1 MAHNGGVAK
10 GGGVSTA
17 GRAAPRDP
25 LVGAW
30 LIAVCVLVI
39 AMILIGG
46 ATRLTGSGL
55 SITEWKPVTG
65 ALPPTSA
72 ADWRDAFAKYRD
84 TTQFRLKNPDISL
97 ADFQILY
104 WWEWSHRLL
113 GRVIGIVFALPFL
126 VFWMAGRMRGR
137 LWSCLALLVLGGL
150 QGFVGWWMVSSGFEG
165 AGRIAVAPT
174 RLAVHLGLAFIILAL
189 AWRLA
194 LGAYAWPQKS
204 GRLGGRPLD
213 WILIVALFVQIILGA
228 FMAGSG
234 AGLAYSDWPTIGGEY
249 FPHSYARLSP
259 FIDNLVVN
267 HATIQFNHRTAGY
280 LVVALAGV
288 TAMVSAVRG
297 VGPPQTMAFVVL
309 GLALLQAAL
318 GIGAIVMG
326 APLSMNIIHQGGA
339 IMLWL
344 GVHALS
350 RAAAWR

>member
-1 MAHNGGVAK
+1 MSA
-10 GGGVSTA
+10 A

-25 LVGAW
+25 WVGAW
-30 LIAVCVLVI
+30 LIAVCLLVI

-55 SITEWKPVTG
+55 SITEWKLVTG
-65 ALPPTSA
+65 AIPPLSG
-72 ADWRDAFAKYRD
+72 ADWSEAFAKYRE
-84 TTQFRLKNPDISL
+84 TAQFKLKNPDIAL

-113 GRVIGIVFALPFL
+113 GRVIGFVFILPFVL
-126 VFWMAGRMRGR
+126 FWMAGRLSGR
-137 LWSCLALLVLGGL
+137 LWSCLLLLALGGL
-150 QGFVGWWMVSSGFEG
+150 QGFVGWWMVQSGLE
-165 AGRIAVAPT
+165 GRIAVSPV
-174 RLAVHLGLAFIILAL
+174 RLAIHLGLAFIILAL

-234 AGLAYSDWPTIGGEY
+234 AGLAYSDWPTIGGEWL
-249 FPHSYARLSP
+249 PHGYARMSP
-259 FIDNLVVN
+259 FIDNLIAN

-280 LVVALAGV
+280 VVVALAGL
-288 TAMVSAVRG
+288 TAMVSASRG

-309 GLALLQAAL
+309 GLALMQAAL

-326 APLSMNIIHQGGA
+326 APLGMNIIHQGGA
-339 IMLWL
+339 ILLWL
-344 GVHALS
+344 AAHALS